1 MYNNNKDLPITYEN
15 QRLMQIFRDYAS
27 DIIFSI
33 ENIDC
38 QFINHCIKR
47 RGIINRNHV
56 IECRE
61 KNFKSFIKLFSH
73 WRYTPMNNMN
83 QYFEKR

>member
-33 ENIDC
+33 ENIMTV
-38 QFINHCIKR
+38 NSLT
-47 RGIINRNHV
+47 II
-56 IECRE
+56 
-61 KNFKSFIKLFSH
+61 
-73 WRYTPMNNMN
+73 
-83 QYFEKR
+83 